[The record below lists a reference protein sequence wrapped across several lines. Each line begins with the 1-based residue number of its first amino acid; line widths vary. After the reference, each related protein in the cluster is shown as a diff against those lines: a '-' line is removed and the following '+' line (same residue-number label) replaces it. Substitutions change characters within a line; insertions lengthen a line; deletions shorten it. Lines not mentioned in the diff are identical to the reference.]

1 METNTIFNEIEEHVL
16 MNTSLTIEYMSTD
29 SITVFGRIEVLA
41 QVDLTIEFLG
51 DGVYECIG
59 SISYQGYDANPAD
72 ILEVRKLVKSEKEV
86 ITLIDKSIDTA
97 SKLIITLR
105 QLESEWNT

>member
-1 METNTIFNEIEEHVL
+1 MTENDVFEEIEEHVIR
-16 MNTSLTIEYMSTD
+16 NTCLTITEAYLD
-29 SITVFGRIEVLA
+29 LITVFGKIEVLA

-59 SISYQGYDANPAD
+59 SISYQGYDANPTD
-72 ILEVRKLVKSEKEV
+72 ILEVRKVVKTEKDV

>member
-1 METNTIFNEIEEHVL
+1 MVVNTRFDEIEEHVIKD
-16 MNTSLTIEYMSTD
+16 TSLTITDTSMD
-29 SITVFGRIEVLA
+29 SITVFGKIEVLA
-41 QVDLTIEFLG
+41 HIDLTIEFLG

-59 SISYQGYDANPAD
+59 SISYQGYDANPTD
-72 ILEVRKLVKSEKEV
+72 ILEVRKFVKTEKDV

-97 SKLIITLR
+97 SKLIIALR